1 MLQDLRALYV
11 AIAVQPGRE
20 NEVALEQGGVVTK
33 DLEDFIVRH
42 EMCPIFNCR
51 STIVDCRLSID
62 DCRLRRFD
70 FRKLQ

>member
-33 DLEDFIVRH
+33 DLEDFAVGH
-42 EMCPIFNCR
+42 GVFP
-51 STIVDCRLSID
+51 L
-62 DCRLRRFD
+62 
-70 FRKLQ
+70 K